1 MSDIYFISGHLD
13 LTDQEFL
20 DHYKVIIDKALKDN
34 SLFVVGDARG
44 ADSLAQKY
52 LSVKTNNVTVY
63 HMFDSPRNNYGF
75 LTRGGFNSDSS
86 RDKQMTL
93 DSDIDICWIR
103 EGREHSGTARNKL
116 RREKL
121 KANP

>member
-1 MSDIYFISGHLD
+1 MSNIYFISGHLD

-20 DHYKVIIDKALKDN
+20 DHYKVKIDQALDEN
-34 SLFVVGDARG
+34 GSFVVGDARG
-44 ADSLAQKY
+44 ADSIAQKY
-52 LSVKTNNVTVY
+52 LSVKTNKVTVY
-63 HMFDSPRNNYGF
+63 HMFESPRNNFGF
-75 LTRGGFNSDSS
+75 PTRGGFNSDSL

-103 EGREHSGTARNKL
+103 KGREHSGTARNKL

-121 KANP
+121 KASP